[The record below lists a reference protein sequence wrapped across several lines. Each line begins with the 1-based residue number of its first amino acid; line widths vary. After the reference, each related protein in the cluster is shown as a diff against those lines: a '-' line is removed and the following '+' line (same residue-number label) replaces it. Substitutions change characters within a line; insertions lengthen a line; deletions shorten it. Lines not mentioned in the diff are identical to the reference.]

1 MCRCNKCTNNSAERR
16 RYKKNKTCTKS
27 TLYNT
32 CTIYVTT
39 GNMSKSG
46 YHEKIYMKLEK
57 KNTGKIDETAV
68 HKLTS
73 NCTNLI

>member
-1 MCRCNKCTNNSAERR
+1 M
-16 RYKKNKTCTKS
+16 
-27 TLYNT
+27 
-32 CTIYVTT
+32 YVTT